1 VNQILKGGHKVLIS
15 LVFGH
20 FFREFGGAPEGYFI
34 NLKTAGVLFLVILL
48 GLLIASRSRRPDIK
62 SFRGTVAALFGIGF
76 VLIFFPVPYLD
87 EGFAHSFGDA
97 LIIAA
102 ILAITVDFYLKDRVL
117 REVSS
122 DVSKYLVGYR
132 LPGEVQDRIRSLLQ
146 TRWIKRNCR
155 VRLRLIDVGDGK
167 VLVEIRASRN
177 VENITT
183 EEASFQDKITYE
195 RHLPQTIVEMRC
207 DSADTKAQYQLNGHG
222 LANEKADEPGVMEAL
237 GRTIKIPPVHES
249 AGTYYQFTILY
260 EATYPE
266 NYSDIF
272 AFDLPTINVVVE
284 AECAAGFRITLP
296 PADITTPNRW
306 EYNRLF
312 LTGEHI
318 RYRWERVPPQ
328 EINHGDVTG

>member
-1 VNQILKGGHKVLIS
+1 MTETIILAFGNFAGESNASPDGYSISLKTLGVFLLIVLFCVLILS
-15 LVFGH
+15 R
-20 FFREFGGAPEGYFI
+20 FR
-34 NLKTAGVLFLVILL
+34 
-48 GLLIASRSRRPDIK
+48 RSDIW
-62 SFRGTVAALFGIGF
+62 SFRGTVLALFGIGLVF
-76 VLIFFPVPYLD
+76 LFFSIPYLD
-87 EGFAHSFGDA
+87 QGFAHSLGDA
-97 LIIAA
+97 LVVAA
-102 ILAITVDFYLKDRVL
+102 ILALTVDFYLKDRVL

-146 TRWIKRNCR
+146 TRWIKRSCR
-155 VRLRLIDVGDGK
+155 IRLRLTDLTGARVRI
-167 VLVEIRASRN
+167 EIRASRN

-183 EEASFQDKITYE
+183 EESSFRDRIAYE

-207 DSADTKAQYQLNGHG
+207 DSADTRAQYQVGGHG
-222 LANEKADEPGVMEAL
+222 LAQEKADEPGVMEAL
-237 GRTIKIPPVHES
+237 GRVVKIPPVHES
-249 AGTYYQFTILY
+249 AGQYYQFTVQY
-260 EATYPE
+260 EADYPE

-284 AECAAGFRITLP
+284 AECSPGFRVTLP

-318 RYRWERVPPQ
+318 RYRWERIAAHQANNVNG
-328 EINHGDVTG
+328 IG

>member
-1 VNQILKGGHKVLIS
+1 MMEADQVPVNPLFETFVHGFDAS
-15 LVFGH
+15 
-20 FFREFGGAPEGYFI
+20 PDGYFI
-34 NLKTAGVLFLVILL
+34 NLKTLSILL
-48 GLLIASRSRRPDIK
+48 LVVLLAMLITSRFRRPDVQ
-62 SFRGTVAALFGIGF
+62 SFRVTVLAFFGIGS
-76 VLIFFPVPYLD
+76 VLIFSPVPFLD
-87 EGFAHSFGDA
+87 QSFAHSLGDA

-117 REVSS
+117 REVSA

-155 VRLRLIDVGDGK
+155 IRLRLIDLKDGT
-167 VLVEIRASRN
+167 VRIEIKASRN

-183 EEASFQDKITYE
+183 EDASFHDKIAYE

-207 DSADTKAQYQLNGHG
+207 DSADAKAQYRIPGNG
-222 LANEKADEPGVMEAL
+222 LAVEKADEPGVMEGV

-249 AGTYYQFTILY
+249 AGTYYQFTIAY
-260 EATYPE
+260 EGSYPE

-284 AECAAGFRITLP
+284 AECAPGFRVTLP
-296 PADITTPNRW
+296 PADIATPNRW

-318 RYRWERVPPQ
+318 RYRWERIPAMEVTHP
-328 EINHGDVTG
+328 DVAG